1 MVDDDGFYHCFGC
14 GVHGDAISFLRETEG
29 LEFIEAVERLLEMA
43 GLTLPRST
51 PRDTAASRQR
61 RTALTV
67 LEETALFFE
76 AALRCEGG
84 QNASRYL
91 QQRGLNSTIV
101 KTYRIGYSPRD
112 GLRSV
117 LKAKGFSDDDMI
129 KAGVVG
135 KSNRDGSLYDYFR
148 DRVMFPI
155 ENRQGK
161 VIAFGAR
168 SLGDVQPKY
177 LNSGE
182 GPTFSKKNSFVW
194 VGAGPRGLTTQFT
207 FSCC

>member
-1 MVDDDGFYHCFGC
+1 MTD
-14 GVHGDAISFLRETEG
+14 
-29 LEFIEAVERLLEMA
+29 
-43 GLTLPRST
+43 
-51 PRDTAASRQR
+51 
-61 RTALTV
+61 
-67 LEETALFFE
+67 FE
-76 AALRCEGG
+76 
-84 QNASRYL
+84 
-91 QQRGLNSTIV
+91 
-101 KTYRIGYSPRD
+101 
-112 GLRSV
+112 SV

-148 DRVMFPI
+148 DRIMFPI

-182 GPTFSKKNSFVW
+182 GPTFFKKTVLYGLVQAREGLRRNLPLVVVEGYMDVIAIHRSGVDHAVAPLGNSINREQIVLLWKLHNEPVFCFD
-194 VGAGPRGLTTQFT
+194 GDKAGQRAANVAHLGILPVLEPRRCQ
-207 FSCC
+207 SS